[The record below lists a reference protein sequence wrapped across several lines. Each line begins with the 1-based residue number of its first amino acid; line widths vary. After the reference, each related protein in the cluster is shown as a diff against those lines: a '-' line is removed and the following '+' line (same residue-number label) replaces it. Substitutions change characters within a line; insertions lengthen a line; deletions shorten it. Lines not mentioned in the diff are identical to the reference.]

1 MGGTASDLLM
11 VNTSGSYLEPVTGPP
26 GLRYRELLGW
36 ILQNATDSE
45 GITIASMTVT
55 WSGVPPA
62 RRLQEIW
69 LNNSLSWSGNARS
82 RENCNINDFTLST
95 TTTITDN
102 RLVFNGSMEGA
113 TISIEFVMTDGSSK
127 TLTVYPA
134 SQNYSFTVKS
144 TGKTTSANIYRT
156 IEVDYN
162 ALTGK
167 ITRYDEINTQ
177 ITP

>member
-1 MGGTASDLLM
+1 M
-11 VNTSGSYLEPVTGPP
+11 VNTSTAALSNKNLDLIN
-26 GLRYRELLGW
+26 LR
-36 ILQNATDSE
+36 IQNATNSKT
-45 GITIASMTVT
+45 ITIDRMIVTWNNSRTLEVIRINNKNVWTGNLASPADTNITNFTLNTTPTIYSINYLSFSGSMT
-55 WSGVPPA
+55 
-62 RRLQEIW
+62 
-69 LNNSLSWSGNARS
+69 
-82 RENCNINDFTLST
+82 
-95 TTTITDN
+95 
-102 RLVFNGSMEGA
+102 GA
-113 TISIEFVMTDGSSK
+113 TISIQFIMIDGTSK

-156 IEVDYN
+156 IEADYN